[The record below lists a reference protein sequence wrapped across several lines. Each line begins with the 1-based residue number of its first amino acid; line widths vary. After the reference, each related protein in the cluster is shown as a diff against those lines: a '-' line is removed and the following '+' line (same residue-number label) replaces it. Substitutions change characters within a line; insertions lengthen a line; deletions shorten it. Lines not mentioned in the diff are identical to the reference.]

1 MTLKLFFWSA
11 PQDFY
16 PRIHITNSDFASI
29 TENGALCDADG
40 HLGQT
45 EFANVIRRQVVEP
58 QRFDVGC
65 ERAEHLS

>member
-1 MTLKLFFWSA
+1 MNLKLFFWFA

-16 PRIHITNSDFASI
+16 PRIHITDSDFASI
-29 TENGALCDADG
+29 TENGALCDANG

-58 QRFDVGC
+58 QIFDGDC
-65 ERAEHLS
+65 KRAEYLS